1 MASKK
6 ARTYQV
12 TGAVAIARLAGG
24 GERYLYQGA
33 VLSGDEYDEAHIQHL
48 LDNRLIAAA
57 PVEPSGNSEELEP
70 ATDGD
75 EPKTPPETPEG
86 DTKADKKK

>member
-6 ARTYQV
+6 ARTYKV

-24 GERYLYQGA
+24 GERYLYQGS

-48 LDNRLIAAA
+48 LDNRLIEEYSAPADAESSEDVDPEPQKDPAEGEAA
-57 PVEPSGNSEELEP
+57 G
-70 ATDGD
+70 G
-75 EPKTPPETPEG
+75 
-86 DTKADKKK
+86 KKK

>member
-33 VLSGDEYDEAHIQHL
+33 VLAGDEYDEAHIQHL
-48 LDNRLIAAA
+48 LDNRLIEEYSA
-57 PVEPSGNSEELEP
+57 PADAESTEDV
-70 ATDGD
+70 D
-75 EPKTPPETPEG
+75 PETQKDPAEG
-86 DTKADKKK
+86 EAEGGKKK

>member
-33 VLSGDEYDEAHIQHL
+33 VLAGDDYDEAHIQHL
-48 LDNRLIAAA
+48 LDNRLIEEYSA
-57 PVEPSGNSEELEP
+57 PADAESTEDV
-70 ATDGD
+70 D
-75 EPKTPPETPEG
+75 PETQKDPAEG
-86 DTKADKKK
+86 EAEGGKKK

>member
-33 VLSGDEYDEAHIQHL
+33 VLAGDDYDEAHIQHL
-48 LDNRLIAAA
+48 LDNRLIEEYSA
-57 PVEPSGNSEELEP
+57 PAGAESTEPPKDP
-70 ATDGD
+70 A
-75 EPKTPPETPEG
+75 EG
-86 DTKADKKK
+86 EDAGGKKK